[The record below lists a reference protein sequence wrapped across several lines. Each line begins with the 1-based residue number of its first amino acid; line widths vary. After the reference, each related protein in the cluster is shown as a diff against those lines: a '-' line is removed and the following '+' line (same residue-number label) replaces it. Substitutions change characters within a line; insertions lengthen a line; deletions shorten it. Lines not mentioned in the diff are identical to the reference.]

1 MKKLGKGGPM
11 SAKKVVIGLAI
22 GVLLILLPHIFNGAF
37 SHHVMTM
44 MCIWAILGMGWNFI
58 GGYAGQVSNG
68 HALYYGIGAYTCA
81 LSMQWFRLSP
91 WISMWVGV
99 VISALLAMV
108 IGKPLL
114 RFRGPIFSIATMAIA
129 ECGRIAFVNTKQI
142 GGATGV
148 YFYNAN
154 LPAFASMQFRNSYVY
169 FYVYLAFALAIL
181 LLTKFLDKSK
191 FCYYLRTIRGNET
204 AAESV
209 GINTS
214 RYKMLAYML
223 SAGVVSLAGSLYAQ
237 FMLYIDPA
245 QIMTLNISMMI
256 VLVTV
261 MGGVGTVIGPI
272 IGAVVLTFISEYTRV
287 YLGRFGGLDMILYG
301 VLVILIVLFLPK
313 GLISLKDKF
322 LEWRR
327 KRDGNGDNGNKVEV
341 IR

>member
-1 MKKLGKGGPM
+1 MKKLGKTGGWD
-11 SAKKVVIGLAI
+11 AKKLTIGAVIGI
-22 GVLLILLPHIFNGAF
+22 LLILLPQVLTGAF

-91 WISMWVGV
+91 WISMWIGV
-99 VISALLAMV
+99 VISALLAAV

-129 ECGRIAFVNTKQI
+129 ECGRIAFINIKEI

-154 LPAFASMQFRNSYVY
+154 LPAIPSMQFRNSYMY
-169 FYVYLAFALAIL
+169 YYVYLIFALAIL
-181 LLTKFLDKSK
+181 LLTKILDKSK

-209 GINTS
+209 GVNTS
-214 RYKMLAYML
+214 HYKMLAYML
-223 SAGVVSLAGSLYAQ
+223 SAAIVSLAGSLYAQ
-237 FMLYIDPA
+237 FMLYIDPM
-245 QIMTLNISMMI
+245 QLMTLNVSMMI
-256 VLVTV
+256 VLVAV
-261 MGGVGTVIGPI
+261 MGGVGTVTGPI
-272 IGAVVLTFISEYTRV
+272 IGAVVLTFISESTRV
-287 YLGRFGGLDMILYG
+287 YLGKYGGLDMILYG
-301 VLVILIVLFLPK
+301 VLVMVIVLFLPK

-322 LEWRR
+322 TEWRKNR
-327 KRDGNGDNGNKVEV
+327 NDKKKDGTQAEV
-341 IR
+341 IQ